1 MVHCFVASDGSLASK
16 SPCNTTLTF
25 SPVLSVFLLS
35 IVFSLPHQSP
45 NLSTHASTPISA
57 CPCILSV
64 APTSPCCLAYVPPP
78 PSFTCHPLQI
88 HFVGVP
94 VSSRVSNK
102 IQQLLNTLKRPKRP
116 PLREFFVDDFE
127 ELLDGKLCLKELCPL
142 ITHKSLKCAPI

>member
-1 MVHCFVASDGSLASK
+1 MVHCFVVSDGSLASK

-45 NLSTHASTPISA
+45 NLSTHVSTPISA
-57 CPCILSV
+57 LSLCILSV
-64 APTSPCCLAYVPPP
+64 APTSPCCLAYVTPTP
-78 PSFTCHPLQI
+78 FTCHPHEI

-127 ELLDGKLCLKELCPL
+127 ELLDGKLSSKELFPL
-142 ITHKSLKCAPI
+142 MTHKS